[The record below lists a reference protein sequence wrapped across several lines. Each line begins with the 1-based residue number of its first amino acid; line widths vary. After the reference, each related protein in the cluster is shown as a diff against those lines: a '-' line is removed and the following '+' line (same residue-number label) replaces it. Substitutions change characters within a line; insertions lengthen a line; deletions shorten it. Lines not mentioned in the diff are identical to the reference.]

1 MRRFTAGG
9 RPSEERLWEVVI
21 GRESWGTLVL
31 LFSPVSGGH
40 VRKSVLVAETMLDAE
55 AELGAM
61 TDSELRE
68 RLASSSPW

>member
-1 MRRFTAGG
+1 MRRFTAGLTTA
-9 RPSEERLWEVVI
+9 EERLWEVVI
-21 GRESWGTLVL
+21 GKESWGTLVL

-40 VRKSVLVAETMLDAE
+40 VRKSVLAAETMLEAE

-61 TDSELRE
+61 TDSELRA